1 MIRVMPLQDALFI
14 LLRSSEYSCYTT
26 KQRSGLLSKMNM
38 LVYYQQPAAS
48 PQKPKRPAYDGAK
61 FDVDGYCLV
70 HRKVRL
76 CSVADDGRY
85 KGECPEMI

>member
-1 MIRVMPLQDALFI
+1 
-14 LLRSSEYSCYTT
+14 
-26 KQRSGLLSKMNM
+26 MNM
-38 LVYYQQPAAS
+38 LVYYKQPAAA
-48 PQKPKRPAYDGAK
+48 PQKPKRPAYEGAK

-85 KGECPEMI
+85 KGECPETT